1 MYVLGALMKKAS
13 SKKLKMRVIKKATS
27 NPRSGTK
34 KKVLSKA
41 SVKSPSTKLKSD
53 LIPSRKK
60 KSGVLATKKTQKSKL
75 DRQRE
80 TQSKGP
86 KKKNSANVT
95 RSRIEINQKARAQLI
110 KQFELGVKLIYKLEF
125 EKARDIFKKVNRLNG
140 KDKAISERIRT
151 YLQLCEQ
158 KLEQRRTSFPRNDE
172 ERYNLAVVLMNN
184 GRYQDSINQLN
195 KLLKKNPK
203 CDYVVYAL
211 AVSMCQ
217 LGDDESSLSNLK
229 EAIRLKSENRFLA
242 QRDSD
247 FEPLLNDSRFLSLVF
262 SEEPVD
268 EQS

>member
-1 MYVLGALMKKAS
+1 MKKTT
-13 SKKLKMRVIKKATS
+13 SKKLKVRVIKKATS
-27 NPRSGTK
+27 SPKSGTK

-41 SVKSPSTKLKSD
+41 SVKSPSTQFKSD
-53 LIPSRKK
+53 LTSSRKR
-60 KSGVLATKKTQKSKL
+60 KSRVLATKKTQKSKL
-75 DRQRE
+75 DRQAQ

-86 KKKNSANVT
+86 EKKDSEKVT
-95 RSRIEINQKARAQLI
+95 RSRIEINQRVRAQVL
-110 KQFELGVKLIYKLEF
+110 KHFESGVKLIYKLEF

-140 KDKAISERIRT
+140 KDKAISERVKT

-158 KLEQRRTSFPRNDE
+158 KLEQQRGSSPQNDE

-184 GRYQDSINQLN
+184 GRYQDSINHLN
-195 KLLKKNPK
+195 KILKKNPK

-217 LGDDESSLSNLK
+217 LGDDENSLSNLK

-262 SEEPVD
+262 PEEPVD

>member
-1 MYVLGALMKKAS
+1 MKKADP
-13 SKKLKMRVIKKATS
+13 KKLRVRVIKKAIS
-27 NPRSGTK
+27 SPKSGTK
-34 KKVLSKA
+34 KKVVSKA
-41 SVKSPSTKLKSD
+41 SVKSPSTKSKSD
-53 LIPSRKK
+53 LTPSRKRRSK
-60 KSGVLATKKTQKSKL
+60 VRKSGVLATKKTQKSKL
-75 DRQRE
+75 DQQGK

-86 KKKNSANVT
+86 KKTNSVNVT

-110 KQFELGVKLIYKLEF
+110 KHFELGIKLIYKLEF
-125 EKARDIFKKVNRLNG
+125 EKARDIFKKVNKLNG
-140 KDKAISERIRT
+140 KDKAISERVKT

-158 KLEQRRTSFPRNDE
+158 KLDQQKVSFPQNDE

-184 GRYQDSINQLN
+184 GCYQDSINHLN
-195 KLLKKNPK
+195 KILKKNPK

-217 LGDDESSLSNLK
+217 LGDDENSLSNLK

-247 FEPLLNDSRFLSLVF
+247 FEPLLNDSRFISLVF
-262 SEEPVD
+262 PEEPVD